1 MRLRYLTLANFKGIK
16 EMEMKFGDG
25 DSVIYGANGAGKT
38 TVANAVIWLLTNKS
52 LTGEKNFSPK
62 TAGTHKKDHVAEAV
76 FVDDHG
82 KEVTLKKVF
91 HEKWKKPRGQEA
103 MLVGHETVLYADGM
117 KVKDDVYQ
125 ANIANLLG
133 KGNIESLE
141 NLLITGA
148 FTEWSSAKERRDVLF
163 KLFYDGKAK
172 LSDDIEAWAA
182 PMHLTSSTEVELFR
196 KSAKAACRD
205 LQNELESIPAQMAS
219 LETAKITVSMKP
231 DEAAA
236 KEAEIHQSMEADEKA
251 LRELQGE
258 LAKARTEFE
267 AANNTQEALEREKQ
281 LADELMAASN
291 KQHQLTDD
299 INSIQREIHDT
310 QHQQEVLRKEFMAV
324 AARVWNEHDEV
335 CPACHRPLEPENIA
349 ELRQA
354 FETDKADLKKEINQ
368 KGLALKD
375 HITALSDVLAG
386 KQEELQ
392 KMQKFIAD
400 KQEAH
405 QAQVANRLNG
415 CRFED
420 TGKCR
425 EITGWI
431 EKLKE
436 SQRANQYTDKLS
448 QLAEIKGLLKANERL
463 DKQIKSLQEQKTDC
477 AKQLERAEKDLF
489 MADKYLN
496 ESAQLVETVV
506 NNHFKG
512 VKFKLFE
519 PQLNGGLKE
528 VCEPMIPDAD
538 GQLIDYKSANTAAQ
552 INANLEI
559 METLAKAYGVSVP
572 IFVDGAERVSK
583 LQAVECQRI
592 ALVVSAKDTAL
603 RIENSI

>member
-16 EMEMKFGDG
+16 DLKMKFGDG

-62 TAGTHKKDHVAEAV
+62 TAGMHKKDHIAEAV
-76 FVDDHG
+76 FADDQG

-103 MLVGHETVLYADGM
+103 VLAGHETVQYVNGV
-117 KVKDDVYQ
+117 KFKDDVYQ

-133 KGNIESLE
+133 NGNIESLE

-172 LSDDIEAWAA
+172 LSDDIEAWAE
-182 PMHLTSSTEVELFR
+182 PMHLTNSTEVELFR

-219 LETAKITVSMKP
+219 LETAKMTVSMNT
-231 DEAAA
+231 DEVAA

-258 LAKARTEFE
+258 LEKAKAEFE
-267 AANNTQEALEREKQ
+267 ATNNTKEALAKERQ

-291 KQHQLTDD
+291 KQNQLSDD
-299 INSIQREIHDT
+299 INRIQREIHDT
-310 QHQQEVLRKEFMAV
+310 QHQQDLLRKEFMAV

-354 FETDKADLKKEINQ
+354 FETDKADLKKEINA

-375 HITALSDVLAG
+375 HITALSDVLAD
-386 KQEELQ
+386 KQEDLQ
-392 KMQKFIAD
+392 KVQKLVAD

-415 CRFED
+415 LCFED
-420 TGKCR
+420 TGKYR
-425 EITGWI
+425 EIVGWI

-436 SQRANQYTDKLS
+436 SQNNNQYADKLN

-496 ESAQLVETVV
+496 ESAKLVETVV

-512 VKFKLFE
+512 IKFKLFE

-538 GQLIDYKSANTAAQ
+538 CQLIDYKSANTAAQ

-583 LQAVECQRI
+583 LRDVECQRI
-592 ALVVSAKDTAL
+592 ALVVSAKDAAL